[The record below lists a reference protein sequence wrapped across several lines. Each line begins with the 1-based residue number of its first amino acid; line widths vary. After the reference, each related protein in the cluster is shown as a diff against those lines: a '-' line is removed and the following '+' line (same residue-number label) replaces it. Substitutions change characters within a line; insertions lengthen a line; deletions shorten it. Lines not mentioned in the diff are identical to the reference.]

1 MVKQKK
7 INLNNIEISYDGI
20 VNTKKL
26 KGKISTSLKK
36 SELKQIE
43 ELEIIKELYK
53 SSNDY
58 ELLVKKIKKAKPS
71 KVVLFGM
78 GGSSLGTKS
87 ILKALARKQKK
98 LLVVNNVDGETFEDL
113 FKEIKINSTFFIFV
127 SKSGNTIEIKNLLK
141 ETLKKFD
148 KSRISFTK
156 RMLIL
161 TDKLDSFLNRFAKK
175 NKVPIFYLNE
185 NIGGR
190 YSALS
195 PSTMI
200 PCELANISSKQ
211 LLIGARNMYEE
222 LKALEFQPISDLTNF
237 YYQNY
242 LSGKDTTIL
251 MLYKDFLDSFGE
263 WFMQLWGESLGKKN
277 IGLTPITYLGPRD
290 QHSQLQLVLDGPKN
304 KTVTFISVSKTAFG
318 NKRLDALSQIEMN
331 ATLSACRKRKI
342 PVTSFKMKDLTPES
356 ISSMIIILEI
366 TTILLAKKL
375 NINPFN
381 QPSVELIKK
390 NIGD

>member
-1 MVKQKK
+1 
-7 INLNNIEISYDGI
+7 
-20 VNTKKL
+20 
-26 KGKISTSLKK
+26 
-36 SELKQIE
+36 
-43 ELEIIKELYK
+43 
-53 SSNDY
+53 
-58 ELLVKKIKKAKPS
+58 
-71 KVVLFGM
+71 
-78 GGSSLGTKS
+78 
-87 ILKALARKQKK
+87 
-98 LLVVNNVDGETFEDL
+98 
-113 FKEIKINSTFFIFV
+113 
-127 SKSGNTIEIKNLLK
+127 
-141 ETLKKFD
+141 
-148 KSRISFTK
+148 
-156 RMLIL
+156 
-161 TDKLDSFLNRFAKK
+161 
-175 NKVPIFYLNE
+175 
-185 NIGGR
+185 
-190 YSALS
+190 
-195 PSTMI
+195 
-200 PCELANISSKQ
+200 
-211 LLIGARNMYEE
+211 
-222 LKALEFQPISDLTNF
+222 
-237 YYQNY
+237 
-242 LSGKDTTIL
+242 